1 MEPETQRDR
10 ELRAAR
16 NQSLFRAVN
25 EKLRELNN
33 AFSEVSKTYAIACE
47 CADVSCIETV
57 QILMEEYIEVRE
69 DAQRFV
75 VLKDHV
81 YPELER
87 VVAQN
92 DGYVIVEKNADV
104 SKITEASHARGE

>member
-1 MEPETQRDR
+1 MEASQRDR

-33 AFSEVSKTYAIACE
+33 AFSEVSETYAIACE
-47 CADVSCIETV
+47 CADVGCVDTLHIV
-57 QILMEEYIEVRE
+57 MQQYVDVRE
-69 DAQRFV
+69 HPSRFV

-81 YPELER
+81 FPEVER
-87 VVAQN
+87 VIADEN
-92 DGYVIVEKNADV
+92 DGYVVVEKNADV
-104 SKITEASHARGE
+104 SHLTEATHQAS